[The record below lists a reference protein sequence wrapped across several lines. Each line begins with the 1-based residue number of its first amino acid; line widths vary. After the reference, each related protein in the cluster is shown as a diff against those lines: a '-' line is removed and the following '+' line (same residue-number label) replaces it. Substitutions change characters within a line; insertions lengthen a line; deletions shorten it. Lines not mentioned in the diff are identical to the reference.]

1 MNTWQGNPVKEAFT
15 GRELSFE
22 EVVEDINKSVS
33 QHTKNKEKVIMTAF
47 IKACHVMC
55 LDPCEGMPLVGP
67 AFLALFLV
75 SASKGSFFDPTFHT
89 S

>member
-22 EVVEDINKSVS
+22 EVVEDINKSVK

-47 IKACHVMC
+47 IKARSHA
-55 LDPCEGMPLVGP
+55 LTLVRECC
-67 AFLALFLV
+67 
-75 SASKGSFFDPTFHT
+75 
-89 S
+89 